1 MGDIK
6 KTIVNYTMSF
16 KQIQKEERQFE
27 ENKLQQSPGDVED
40 ENQEMETLLSDI
52 LQRYGIDLDVDDVLK
67 LKEENEEANASELK
81 KISSE
86 KIEGKKEDA
95 ITKMEVTADEF
106 LKLSPQR
113 LSHSRQIF
121 TPMNIK
127 SPYLADIQNL
137 EVTADPLP
145 RLSGPTPRGSNY
157 KGIFGTSDTH
167 VFS

>member
-137 EVTADPLP
+137 EV
-145 RLSGPTPRGSNY
+145 LSL
-157 KGIFGTSDTH
+157 IH
-167 VFS
+167 I